1 MADLG
6 TGGTELLV
14 KLLEVFGA
22 SAESWRDTAAT
33 DQTSGYVTALVSEAV
48 PADAETKATIYRFDD
63 RNTNISE
70 AVRFFNALA
79 ALLLNCDDDLQ
90 LTLKPQGPQDLDET
104 GKPRKVDVFVGY
116 SNLLHGIAR
125 VAEMI
130 DEKLCECLDLIYHDP
145 SFQQLEAAWRGLDD
159 LASSVSADD
168 VVIDF
173 LDVSKNE
180 LGADLVDHELDV
192 FGSEL
197 FKKVYVQEYDRY
209 GGKPFAGMIGLYEFD
224 SSDDD
229 IKWLTCMGKVA
240 NASHCPFL
248 GAVSS
253 TFFGRERMDEVAQI
267 EDLDAELAHPRY
279 GRWQELRATDYAAY
293 LGLVL
298 PRYLL
303 RGPFGR
309 CHTSEP
315 RNTVGYRESVLPN
328 DVAPQGFLWG
338 SAAILFAKNM
348 VQSYEGS
355 GWAQHIRGP
364 RGGGLVQGLT
374 AYTYEKSGYP
384 EVLPPVEIA
393 IPDYRELQFASN
405 GFIPLVHKKN
415 EAVATFFSAQSVK
428 KPRTF
433 VEDLSTK
440 NAYLV
445 TNLAYTFSITRIAH
459 YVKRTMREYIGSVA
473 DGPYIQQTLA
483 AWLGRFVTTVTN
495 PDDLTLRYY
504 PFKAVNVT
512 VEPKPGPFGWY
523 KATVSAL
530 PHAQFEGMDVEL
542 RLEAALGGP

>member
-1 MADLG
+1 MADLEIPG
-6 TGGTELLV
+6 KELQS
-14 KLLEVFGA
+14 KLLAAFGSSPDSLYKDEHIIELIKETN
-22 SAESWRDTAAT
+22 SAKETSTTEPAARVL
-33 DQTSGYVTALVSEAV
+33 Q
-48 PADAETKATIYRFDD
+48 FDD
-63 RNTNISE
+63 RNPNISE
-70 AVRFFNALA
+70 GVRFFNALA
-79 ALLLNCDDDLQ
+79 ALLVNCDDNLS
-90 LTLKPQGPQDLDET
+90 LALKPVGPQDIDET
-104 GKPRKVDVFVGY
+104 GKPRTFEVLSCY
-116 SNLLHGIAR
+116 SNLLQGIAR
-125 VAEMI
+125 IAELT
-130 DEKLCECLDLIYHDP
+130 DERLCGYLDLIYHDTA
-145 SFQQLEAAWRGLDD
+145 FQQLEAAWRGLDD

-173 LDVSKNE
+173 LDVSKSE
-180 LGADLVDHELDV
+180 LGADLIDHELDV

-197 FKKVYVQEYDRY
+197 FKKIYVQEYDRY
-209 GGKPFAGMIGLYEFD
+209 GGKPFAAMIGLYEFD

-240 NASHCPFL
+240 NASHCPFV
-248 GAVSS
+248 GAASPR
-253 TFFGRERMDEVAQI
+253 FFGRERMDEVAQI

-279 GRWQELRATDYAAY
+279 GRWQELRTTDYAAY

-303 RGPFGR
+303 RGPFG
-309 CHTSEP
+309 CGPTTEA
-315 RNTVGYRESVLPN
+315 RNTVGYHESVLPN
-328 DVAPQGFLWG
+328 DIGPQNGFLWG
-338 SAAILFAKNM
+338 NAATLFAKNM
-348 VQSYEGS
+348 VKSYEGS

-374 AYTYEKSGYP
+374 VYTYEKNGYP

-393 IPDYRELQFASN
+393 IPDYRELQFANN

-415 EAVATFFSAQSVK
+415 EAVATFFSAQSIK

-440 NAYLV
+440 NAHLV

-504 PFKAVNVT
+504 PFKAVDVA